1 MAKTLPKPLFQL
13 NSNELPAI
21 TGGSWVQYIGE
32 KPITTLLTDS
42 RKSFPEEGVLFIA
55 FEGAGRDGHQ
65 FIHSLYERGVRQF
78 VVSKNIDVS
87 DLPLANIFFC
97 NNPIDFL
104 QKVARHHRECFQI
117 PVIGITGSN
126 GKTIIKEW
134 LFQVLEPDFSV
145 VKSPASYNSQIGV
158 PLSVWQIQP
167 ENTLGIFEAGVSKKG
182 EMDNLRK
189 VIQPT
194 IGLFT
199 NLLSAHDEGFASR
212 REKAL
217 EKVKLFKSVERLIYC
232 SDDKLIEEV
241 VKGLPTFS
249 WGTFGSPDLRIIF
262 EKGLL
267 RVKNENFEFNIN
279 VSSVD
284 SASLQNLSHV
294 VATMV
299 VLGYEPEVISNR
311 VSQLRP
317 LPMRLEMKE
326 AINGCKLIDDS
337 YSNDLSSLRIALDFL
352 SAQHSGEKVVILSD
366 LQQTGLDKKA
376 WIDETAKMIQKAGVS
391 GFMGIGPELEKAAAV
406 IHPKGIGFSDTETF
420 LKKANLQSWV
430 NAGILVKGARSFKLE
445 QVVERLARKIHGT
458 VMEVDLLA
466 LNRNLGYYRSLVP
479 KGTRIMVMV
488 KAFAYGSG
496 AAEIARFLE
505 HSGVDYL
512 GVAYAD
518 EGASLRNHGIGLPVM
533 VMNPS
538 PESIGLLVT
547 YGLEPAVYSMKS
559 LRQLIGK
566 ARGESLNIHL
576 KLDTGMHRL
585 GFESEEIEELIS
597 LINGNPNL
605 RVVSVYSHLAASE
618 DSNHDEFT
626 RIQFSRFDKMFEG
639 ISSALGYV
647 PLRHILNTAGI
658 ERHSSHCMEMVR
670 LGIGLYGASGNPN
683 LENVLT
689 LKSVIS
695 QLKTLTADETV
706 GYGRHGRVATGSI
719 IGTVALGYADGYHRA
734 FGKGIGKMLV
744 KGKLAPT
751 VGNICMDMTMIDL
764 TGIGAEEGDEVIV
777 FGKDIPPSQ
786 VASWIGTIPYEI
798 LTATGE
804 RVRRIFH
811 SSG

>member
-1 MAKTLPKPLFQL
+1 MAKTAPKPPFQL
-13 NSNELPAI
+13 NSSELPAI
-21 TGGSWVQYIGE
+21 TGGSWIQYHGE
-32 KPITTLLTDS
+32 KPVTTLLTDS
-42 RKSFPEEGVLFIA
+42 RKSFPEEGVVFIA

-65 FIHSLYERGVRQF
+65 FIQSLYERGVRQF
-78 VVSKNIDVS
+78 VVSREINKE
-87 DLPLANIFFC
+87 DLPLANIFYC
-97 NNPIDFL
+97 VSPIDFL
-104 QKVARHHRECFQI
+104 QKVASHHRKHFNI

-134 LFQVLEPDFSV
+134 LFQVLEPEHSV

-158 PLSVWQIQP
+158 PLSVWQMQP
-167 ENTLGIFEAGVSKKG
+167 ENTLGIFEAGVSKTG
-182 EMDNLRK
+182 EMENLRK

-199 NLLSAHDEGFASR
+199 NLLSAHDEGFSSKK
-212 REKAL
+212 EKAL
-217 EKVKLFKSVERLIYC
+217 EKAQLFKSVDRLICC
-232 SDDKLIEEV
+232 SDDQLITEAI
-241 VKGLPTFS
+241 KGLPTFT
-249 WGTFGSPDLRIIF
+249 WGSLGSPDLRIGF
-262 EKGLL
+262 EQGQLS
-267 RVKNENFEFNIN
+267 VKNQKVDFNITLA
-279 VSSVD
+279 SVD
-284 SASLQNLSHV
+284 SASVQNLSHV

-299 VLGYEPEVISNR
+299 VLGYEPEVIIKR

-352 SAQHSGEKVVILSD
+352 SAQHSGEKIIILSD
-366 LQQTGLDKKA
+366 LQQTGLDKKV
-376 WIDETAKMIQKAGVS
+376 WIDEAAKMIQKAGVS
-391 GFMGIGPELEKAAAV
+391 GFIGIGPELENAARRM
-406 IHPKGIGFSDTETF
+406 HPKGIGFPDTESF
-420 LKKANLQSWV
+420 LRKADLQQWI
-430 NAGILVKGARSFKLE
+430 NTGILVKGARSFRLE

-466 LNRNLGYYRSLVP
+466 LNRNLGYYRSLLP
-479 KGTRIMVMV
+479 KGTRMMVMV

-518 EGASLRNHGIGLPVM
+518 EGASLRNHGIGVPVM

-538 PESIGLLVT
+538 PESIGLLLT

-559 LRQLIGK
+559 LQVLIEK
-566 ARGESLNIHL
+566 VRGESLNIHL

-585 GFESEEIEELIS
+585 GFESGEIEDLLLLLKE
-597 LINGNPNL
+597 NPHL

-618 DSNHDEFT
+618 DAGHDEFT
-626 RIQFSRFDKMFEG
+626 RLQFDRFDKMYERV
-639 ISSALGYV
+639 SAVLGYL

-658 ERHSSHCMEMVR
+658 ERHPSHAMEMVR

-695 QLKTLTADETV
+695 QVKTLAPDETV
-706 GYGRHGRVATGSI
+706 GYGRHGRVAAGSV

-734 FGKGIGKMLV
+734 FGKGVGKMLV
-744 KGKLAPT
+744 RGTLVPT

-764 TGIGAEEGDEVIV
+764 TGTDAEEGDEVIV
-777 FGKDIPPSQ
+777 FGKDIPPSR